1 MSAETRPVITSLAR
15 TTWNSESLYE
25 SKPEVISQAST
36 IPELISYLKSA
47 FREREFSLVEKILMG
62 REKQLRTEIQ
72 NLKRDFDL
80 AEKAHALVELDK
92 LNMEDQLNNFQRKC
106 EVLKK
111 EKAEAEE
118 KVKAYE
124 ENIKELADR
133 MSILEEEIA
142 KTRDEDVSVIQQ
154 MAEDWEAAK
163 EEVVEEGSGNTDFVS
178 TKTNMDNCPD
188 AQALHPM
195 PSACGSAQV
204 NSNLSNLGKKRCRSE
219 EADPLPVISACEN
232 RAPIVDLSACEA
244 GDSIKNNLDTVP
256 GRAGS
261 SIVVLI
267 SDSDDEKAMAC
278 VSNSDGVGRNLTFP
292 KQIKEEVIEEFS
304 TSLSKR
310 KRSLIE
316 SDKGDGNGKLSFAH
330 GSSHKTGF
338 IRDCDD
344 KDERKFYSQLSSKSD
359 MYKLNGISD
368 SSSDSDNDLSDKS
381 MEMLIKRIKGKTFFS
396 EDGLRS
402 SFEKDAELSMNAI
415 CALYRQ
421 QISPNFSSKGLSF
434 TKSQGLSQSDKIS
447 ITALGEYLIDGDPQH
462 KLRKAVVEVR
472 PKDRAECK
480 RLATKYC
487 HQLYQIYL
495 SKEDHLFR
503 PGAIF

>member
-163 EEVVEEGSGNTDFVS
+163 EEVVEEGI
-178 TKTNMDNCPD
+178 M
-188 AQALHPM
+188 
-195 PSACGSAQV
+195 
-204 NSNLSNLGKKRCRSE
+204 
-219 EADPLPVISACEN
+219 
-232 RAPIVDLSACEA
+232 
-244 GDSIKNNLDTVP
+244 
-256 GRAGS
+256 
-261 SIVVLI
+261 
-267 SDSDDEKAMAC
+267 
-278 VSNSDGVGRNLTFP
+278 LTF
-292 KQIKEEVIEEFS
+292 FFCFCF
-304 TSLSKR
+304 
-310 KRSLIE
+310 LI
-316 SDKGDGNGKLSFAH
+316 LF
-330 GSSHKTGF
+330 
-338 IRDCDD
+338 C
-344 KDERKFYSQLSSKSD
+344 
-359 MYKLNGISD
+359 
-368 SSSDSDNDLSDKS
+368 
-381 MEMLIKRIKGKTFFS
+381 
-396 EDGLRS
+396 
-402 SFEKDAELSMNAI
+402 
-415 CALYRQ
+415 
-421 QISPNFSSKGLSF
+421 F
-434 TKSQGLSQSDKIS
+434 T
-447 ITALGEYLIDGDPQH
+447 
-462 KLRKAVVEVR
+462 V
-472 PKDRAECK
+472 
-480 RLATKYC
+480 
-487 HQLYQIYL
+487 
-495 SKEDHLFR
+495 
-503 PGAIF
+503 

>member
-1 MSAETRPVITSLAR
+1 MSAEIRPVITSLVR
-15 TTWNSESLYE
+15 TTRNSESVYE

-47 FREREFSLVEKILMG
+47 FRERDFSLVEKILMG

-72 NLKRDFDL
+72 NIKRDFYL

-92 LNMEDQLNNFQRKC
+92 LNMEDQMNNFQSKC

-118 KVKAYE
+118 KY
-124 ENIKELADR
+124 KELADR
-133 MSILEEEIA
+133 ISILEEEIA
-142 KTRDEDVSVIQQ
+142 KKRDEDVSVIQK

-178 TKTNMDNCPD
+178 AKTNMDNCPD
-188 AQALHPM
+188 AQAFHPM
-195 PSACGSAQV
+195 PSACGSARV

-219 EADPLPVISACEN
+219 EADPLPAILACEN

-256 GRAGS
+256 VRAGS
-261 SIVVLI
+261 SIVLI

-278 VSNSDGVGRNLTFP
+278 VSNSDGVGRNLTFR
-292 KQIKEEVIEEFS
+292 KRIKEEVIEELS

-310 KRSLIE
+310 KKSLIE
-316 SDKGDGNGKLSFAH
+316 SDKGDDNGMLSFAH

-338 IRDCDD
+338 IRLCDD
-344 KDERKFYSQLSSKSD
+344 KNERKFYSQLSSKSD
-359 MYKLNGISD
+359 LYKLNGIID

-381 MEMLIKRIKGKTFFS
+381 MEILIKSIKGKTFFS
-396 EDGLRS
+396 EDCLRS
-402 SFEKDAELSMNAI
+402 SFEKDAELCMKAI

-421 QISPNFSSKGLSF
+421 QISPNISSKSLSF

-447 ITALGEYLIDGDPQH
+447 NAQVTVCLNDLC
-462 KLRKAVVEVR
+462 
-472 PKDRAECK
+472 RA
-480 RLATKYC
+480 
-487 HQLYQIYL
+487 
-495 SKEDHLFR
+495 
-503 PGAIF
+503 

>member
-1 MSAETRPVITSLAR
+1 MSAETRPVITSHAR
-15 TTWNSESLYE
+15 TTWNSEPLYE

-36 IPELISYLKSA
+36 IPELISYLKAA
-47 FREREFSLVEKILMG
+47 FRERDFSLVEKILMG

-106 EVLKK
+106 EVLTK

-124 ENIKELADR
+124 EKIKELDDR
-133 MSILEEEIA
+133 MSVMEEEIA
-142 KTRDEDVSVIQQ
+142 KKRDEDVSVIQK

-163 EEVVEEGSGNTDFVS
+163 EVVEEGSGNTDFVS

-188 AQALHPM
+188 TQALHRM

-204 NSNLSNLGKKRCRSE
+204 NSNVSNIGKKRRRSE
-219 EADPLPVISACEN
+219 EADPFPVILACEN

-261 SIVVLI
+261 SIAVHI
-267 SDSDDEKAMAC
+267 SDSDDEKA
-278 VSNSDGVGRNLTFP
+278 
-292 KQIKEEVIEEFS
+292 
-304 TSLSKR
+304 
-310 KRSLIE
+310 RSLIE

-330 GSSHKTGF
+330 GSSHKTRL
-338 IRDCDD
+338 IRICDD
-344 KDERKFYSQLSSKSD
+344 KDEGKFYSQFSSKSD
-359 MYKLNGISD
+359 LYKVNGIND
-368 SSSDSDNDLSDKS
+368 SSSDSDNDLSDRS
-381 MEMLIKRIKGKTFFS
+381 MEMLIKRIKAKTFLS

-402 SFEKDAELSMNAI
+402 SFEKDAELCMKAI

-421 QISPNFSSKGLSF
+421 QISPNISSKGLSF

-472 PKDRAECK
+472 PKDHAECK

-503 PGAIF
+503 P